1 MCIRDRVRRLL
12 AVDPGGAFVKD
23 AAGDLPLHVALR
35 AAAAPATVEALLLL
49 FPESSAKRGGDGLT
63 PAQLAAHYEEAA
75 EEEAVAALVR
85 GARAEVRRNAEKL
98 RRKAQPRAI
107 ERVALEAAVGAL
119 AATARLIGGLGL
131 RAAKGALLPARAR
144 RDDESRDSDAANERE
159 SSSASKSRRRKLF
172 EGEAR
177 EASARSGG
185 GKKMR
190 GRERRALRR
199 AVRRAVFGFLAKGG
213 IAVGAAYGGA
223 LVASAAK
230 RDLAPRLAA
239 FRRER
244 VSARENLA
252 REAKRPPS
260 GATPNADSAL
270 ARKRVH
276 PNPAS
281 VPAVL
286 AARASKPEPSVP
298 AGLDA
303 VPTAE
308 AADLPE
314 PAPVALLPEELVRI
328 DTT

>member
-1 MCIRDRVRRLL
+1 MPL
-12 AVDPGGAFVKD
+12 AVLCHAW
-23 AAGDLPLHVALR
+23 
-35 AAAAPATVEALLLL
+35 
-49 FPESSAKRGGDGLT
+49 
-63 PAQLAAHYEEAA
+63 
-75 EEEAVAALVR
+75 
-85 GARAEVRRNAEKL
+85 
-98 RRKAQPRAI
+98 
-107 ERVALEAAVGAL
+107 
-119 AATARLIGGLGL
+119 GL
-131 RAAKGALLPARAR
+131 R
-144 RDDESRDSDAANERE
+144 
-159 SSSASKSRRRKLF
+159 
-172 EGEAR
+172 EGER
-177 EASARSGG
+177 
-185 GKKMR
+185 
-190 GRERRALRR
+190 
-199 AVRRAVFGFLAKGG
+199 
-213 IAVGAAYGGA
+213 
-223 LVASAAK
+223 
-230 RDLAPRLAA
+230 
-239 FRRER
+239 RRER